1 MLKFHASETVC
12 PAMTEKNDEISTCT
26 CISLYANAIYNIRL
40 EKKISFI
47 LIELI
52 TGTLYTLHILFI
64 IKICHFSNHDLV
76 LVAELLII
84 MFSVLLIFYPNNKIN
99 KYFWMDLY

>member
-12 PAMTEKNDEISTCT
+12 PAMTENKMMKLVHVYHYMQFIILD
-26 CISLYANAIYNIRL
+26 
-40 EKKISFI
+40 KKISFI

-64 IKICHFSNHDLV
+64 IKIDHFSNHDLV
-76 LVAELLII
+76 LVAEIP
-84 MFSVLLIFYPNNKIN
+84 SYGS
-99 KYFWMDLY
+99 

>member
-12 PAMTEKNDEISTCT
+12 PAMTENKMMK
-26 CISLYANAIYNIRL
+26 LVHVYAIYNIRL

-52 TGTLYTLHILFI
+52 T
-64 IKICHFSNHDLV
+64 
-76 LVAELLII
+76 
-84 MFSVLLIFYPNNKIN
+84 
-99 KYFWMDLY
+99 

>member
-12 PAMTEKNDEISTCT
+12 PAMTENKMMK
-26 CISLYANAIYNIRL
+26 LVHVYAIYNIRL

-47 LIELI
+47 LIKLI

-64 IKICHFSNHDLV
+64 IKVYHFSNHDLV
-76 LVAELLII
+76 LVAEIP
-84 MFSVLLIFYPNNKIN
+84 SC
-99 KYFWMDLY
+99 

>member
-12 PAMTEKNDEISTCT
+12 PAMTENKKMKFIHV
-26 CISLYANAIYNIRL
+26 YAIYNIRL

-52 TGTLYTLHILFI
+52 TGTLYTIHIFFI
-64 IKICHFSNHDLV
+64 IKVYHFSNHDLV
-76 LVAELLII
+76 LVAEIP
-84 MFSVLLIFYPNNKIN
+84 SC
-99 KYFWMDLY
+99 

>member
-12 PAMTEKNDEISTCT
+12 PAMTENIMMQ
-26 CISLYANAIYNIRL
+26 LVHVYAIYNIRL

-52 TGTLYTLHILFI
+52 T
-64 IKICHFSNHDLV
+64 
-76 LVAELLII
+76 
-84 MFSVLLIFYPNNKIN
+84 
-99 KYFWMDLY
+99 

>member
-12 PAMTEKNDEISTCT
+12 PAMTENKMMK
-26 CISLYANAIYNIRL
+26 LVHVYAIYNIRL
-40 EKKISFI
+40 EKKISSI

-64 IKICHFSNHDLV
+64 IKVYHFSNHDLV
-76 LVAELLII
+76 LVAEIP
-84 MFSVLLIFYPNNKIN
+84 SC
-99 KYFWMDLY
+99 

>member
-12 PAMTEKNDEISTCT
+12 PAMTKNKMRK
-26 CISLYANAIYNIRL
+26 LVYAIYNIRL

-52 TGTLYTLHILFI
+52 TGALYTLHILFI
-64 IKICHFSNHDLV
+64 IKVYHFSNHDLV
-76 LVAELLII
+76 LVAEIP
-84 MFSVLLIFYPNNKIN
+84 SC
-99 KYFWMDLY
+99 

>member
-12 PAMTEKNDEISTCT
+12 PAMTENKMMK
-26 CISLYANAIYNIRL
+26 LVHVYAIYNIRL

-64 IKICHFSNHDLV
+64 IF
-76 LVAELLII
+76 LIMI
-84 MFSVLLIFYPNNKIN
+84 W
-99 KYFWMDLY
+99 FWLQRSLAVDHNV

>member
-12 PAMTEKNDEISTCT
+12 PAMTENKMMK
-26 CISLYANAIYNIRL
+26 LVHVYAIYNRL

-52 TGTLYTLHILFI
+52 T
-64 IKICHFSNHDLV
+64 
-76 LVAELLII
+76 
-84 MFSVLLIFYPNNKIN
+84 
-99 KYFWMDLY
+99 